1 MAAQGLALVAGLLE
15 QGGCQ
20 CEALRECG
28 RTDELA
34 ELGLEVRSEHL
45 VVAVGAVVERHHE
58 LLELLE
64 LPQLGVAP
72 GACQELVGEGTVDDT
87 EHGCLEEEAAQV
99 VGECIEHVAGQV
111 LACQG

>member
-15 QGGCQ
+15 QGGGQ
-20 CEALRECG
+20 CEALRERG
-28 RTDELA
+28 RADELA

-45 VVAVGAVVERHHE
+45 VVAVGAVVEWHHE

-72 GACQELVGEGTVDDT
+72 VACQELVGEGTVDDT

-99 VGECIEHVAGQV
+99 VRECIEHVAGQV
-111 LACQG
+111 LARQR